1 MCESLKNSATFAHY
15 QPLFRFQGPNSY
27 LFVSPFGLKRLLPPP
42 EAVFFMPSYDI
53 QLSLFVS
60 HTPTIVKVV
69 ENIIKYANYSN
80 YYLSFVVLIVFY
92 NENRI

>member
-1 MCESLKNSATFAHY
+1 
-15 QPLFRFQGPNSY
+15 
-27 LFVSPFGLKRLLPPP
+27 
-42 EAVFFMPSYDI
+42 MPSYDI

-80 YYLSFVVLIVFY
+80 YYLTFVVLIVFY